1 MRVTCCSRAPRRQ
14 APSKRHA
21 ACGMG
26 GMWHEHGRCAACA
39 WHGLPPS
46 PRPGGG
52 GGAGR
57 ARAGRAG
64 PRAPRSALDLLSG
77 PRGRRSFALSV
88 KGCTTLNCVR
98 SSFSSPPFLRR
109 QAGGAQTR
117 LARRQPHSSPCA
129 TTHRRLL
136 VGRRGRLRDSYL
148 PICHALTSPF
158 LPTRSSSR
166 RTRLGVGRCKWC
178 LRPCHHRPCLSLI
191 HI

>member
-1 MRVTCCSRAPRRQ
+1 MRLRALVRPVRPRPSEAGGEERRQ
-14 APSKRHA
+14 K
-21 ACGMG
+21 
-26 GMWHEHGRCAACA
+26 EEGR
-39 WHGLPPS
+39 
-46 PRPGGG
+46 
-52 GGAGR
+52 
-57 ARAGRAG
+57 
-64 PRAPRSALDLLSG
+64 LSG
-77 PRGRRSFALSV
+77 AARPALGARPSV
-88 KGCTTLNCVR
+88 WAQGEAVFCSIGQRMHQLNCVR

-178 LRPCHHRPCLSLI
+178 LRPCHHRPCSAAHPLASPFTLGTVSSLPCQLLSPSPLASEAR
-191 HI
+191 